1 MDEPCDINRNV
12 QESSTFN
19 REEKAMEEE
28 REELGQQFSYKLD
41 STSSAF
47 REDKRVDRYGESK
60 NYNKQSTGIY
70 SVWTRNGV
78 DDNEGAMI
86 AAATAAASSLGGV
99 KNQDERSIDND
110 SALWA
115 FEESSSEDD
124 STS

>member
-1 MDEPCDINRNV
+1 
-12 QESSTFN
+12 
-19 REEKAMEEE
+19 MEEE

-41 STSSAF
+41 STSEF
-47 REDKRVDRYGESK
+47 REGNRRVDRYDESNK

-70 SVWTRNGV
+70 SVWMRNGA
-78 DDNEGAMI
+78 DNNEGAM
-86 AAATAAASSLGGV
+86 AAAAAAAAASLGGV
-99 KNQDERSIDND
+99 INQDERSIDND

>member
-1 MDEPCDINRNV
+1 
-12 QESSTFN
+12 
-19 REEKAMEEE
+19 MEEE

-41 STSSAF
+41 STSEF
-47 REDKRVDRYGESK
+47 REGKRVDRYGESK
-60 NYNKQSTGIY
+60 NYSKQSTGIY

-115 FEESSSEDD
+115 FEESSSEDE
-124 STS
+124 STT